1 MDLYRFRNGK
11 GPFNVWSESNTNYT
25 MFPIGQI
32 YVCQSYFRV
41 PKIRCTGG
49 GMLLRYILR
58 AQGCPHQ
65 KWNRELSL
73 IQHCSFTRFTLIGV
87 IGAYEVVW

>member
-1 MDLYRFRNGK
+1 
-11 GPFNVWSESNTNYT
+11 
-25 MFPIGQI
+25 
-32 YVCQSYFRV
+32 
-41 PKIRCTGG
+41 
-49 GMLLRYILR
+49 MLLRYILR